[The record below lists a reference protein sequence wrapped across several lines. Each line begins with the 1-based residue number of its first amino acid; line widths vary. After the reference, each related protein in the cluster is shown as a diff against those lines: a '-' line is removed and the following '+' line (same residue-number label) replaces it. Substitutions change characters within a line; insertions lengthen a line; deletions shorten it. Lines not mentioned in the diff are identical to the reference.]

1 MGAGQPPLRRVEV
14 RTPAKINL
22 FLAIRGRRPDGY
34 HDLVSVMQTV
44 TLHDRLTVDIDGPPA
59 YEQHPAAHG
68 RMQISLSVDDTGG
81 VPPGRAN
88 LVAQAAALLGARM
101 GLVDPTQDWM
111 AEAPGGRAH
120 RTAIALRKQI
130 PVAGGMAG
138 GSSDAAGALVALN
151 ALWNCGLGVDEL
163 RDMAADLG
171 SDVPFCVVGGT
182 ALATGRGTHVARVL
196 CRGRFHWVIGASNEP
211 LATADV
217 YRTWDEVAG
226 PSTTEPDV
234 VLTALSTGDAEAL
247 GGALVNDLQ
256 PAVFRLRPELGA
268 ARGALLEAGALGA
281 VVSGSGPTVVGLAAD
296 AADAERIAARVDDRF
311 DRVHTATSP
320 AGGPELVR

>member
-1 MGAGQPPLRRVEV
+1 MGAGQPPGRRVEV

-44 TLHDRLTVDIDGPPA
+44 ALHDRLSVDIDGPPA
-59 YEQHPAAHG
+59 HEQHPAAHR
-68 RMQISLSVDDTGG
+68 RMQISLSVDETRG
-81 VPPGRAN
+81 VPAGRGN

-101 GLVDPTQDWM
+101 GFVDPTQDWM
-111 AEAPGGRAH
+111 AQVPGRAH
-120 RTAIALRKQI
+120 RTAIALRKRI

-138 GSSDAAGALVALN
+138 GSSDAAGTLVALN
-151 ALWNCGLGVDEL
+151 ALWDCGLGVDDL

-182 ALATGRGTHVARVL
+182 ALATGRGTQVARVL
-196 CRGRFHWVIGASNEP
+196 CRGTFHWVIGASDEP
-211 LATADV
+211 LSTADV
-217 YRTWDEVAG
+217 YRHWDEVAE

-234 VLTALSTGDAEAL
+234 VLTALSAGDAEAL
-247 GGALVNDLQ
+247 GAALVNDLQ
-256 PAVFRLRPELGA
+256 PAVFRLRPELA
-268 ARGALLEAGALGA
+268 DARGALLDAGALGA
-281 VVSGSGPTVVGLAAD
+281 VVSGSGPTVIGLAAD
-296 AADAERIAARVDDRF
+296 EADAHRIADRVADHF
-311 DRVHTATSP
+311 DRVHTAASP